1 MCEIC
6 YWIEEVGE
14 DMDFKLVAMPT
25 KSDNIVIDS
34 NKRFKV
40 KYCGKCG
47 RRLGKRASSDH

>member
-1 MCEIC
+1 MCKIC

-34 NKRFKV
+34 DKRFKV